1 MSRPRL
7 NILRNLRLQL
17 KTGYLREEPIEYN
30 YMRRYPPLSRDTI
43 PLENRLKDVH
53 IPYVDLYRKAVSKN
67 PLYLDE
73 KVFPAFG
80 AQEPQALILAKRQY
94 QYMQDGLSEEAAYQK
109 ALEYVDE
116 VEDAAFHKIN
126 EVQSAVQ
133 TSTGAKNPF
142 VSNAEVAKTLADWQS
157 KLQTQSYDELTLQE
171 QGELDYFVQ
180 TKILGWNEVE
190 RERRMKDPV
199 FVLQFE
205 KLMFSLLPQNAEVEA
220 RSLKTFQDQFKEN
233 FLTLHNY
240 NLNKLTTMQPF
251 YVEDYLHYLSKVQS
265 QPDLSKWEGQEREEF
280 SKWIIDTLAYRDGI
294 ENRNAGRIQYYLDAV
309 RDQFFPTL
317 RFPSRAKE
325 LTKAFSVKDVKALL
339 YNNEIGYKKE
349 NDKLYVKRFYRLP
362 ALLFPR
368 DIMCTRISLNEKYLR

>member
-17 KTGYLREEPIEYN
+17 KTGYLREEPVEYN

-43 PLENRLKDVH
+43 PMESRMKDVSV
-53 IPYVDLYRKAVSKN
+53 PYVELYRKAVSKN

-80 AQEPQALILAKRQY
+80 YQEPQALVLAKRQY
-94 QYMQDGLSEEAAYQK
+94 QYMQDGMSEEDAYRK

-116 VEDAAFHKIN
+116 VEDAAFYKIKQ
-126 EVQSAVQ
+126 VQEAVQ
-133 TSTGAKNPF
+133 TATGAKNPYI
-142 VSNAEVAKTLADWQS
+142 SNEDISKTIKEWQE
-157 KLQTQSYDELTLQE
+157 KLQNKSYDELTLTE

-180 TKILGWNEVE
+180 SKILQWNEVE

-205 KLMFSLLPQNAEVEA
+205 KLLFTLFPESDEVKA
-220 RSLKTFQDQFKEN
+220 KSLKTFQDNFKEN

-240 NLNKLTTMQPF
+240 NASKLTTMQPF
-251 YVEDYLHYLSKVQS
+251 YVEDYLHYLTKVQN
-265 QPDLSKWEGQEREEF
+265 QPDLNTWDVQEREQF

-294 ENRNAGRIQYYLDAV
+294 ENRNAARIQFYLDSI
-309 RDQFFPTL
+309 RDQFFPML
-317 RFPSRAKE
+317 RFPGRASENKKNFNLQE
-325 LTKAFSVKDVKALL
+325 IKSIL
-339 YNNEIGYKKE
+339 YSNEIGYKKDH
-349 NDKLYVKRFYRLP
+349 DKLYVKRFYRLP

-368 DIMCTRISLNEKYLR
+368 DVMCTKITLNEKYLK